1 MKIKGLLTL
10 ATVALMAGALP
21 VMAEQEVNPREAAAG
36 TWVHVGKTTA
46 DFGNDHDSIDIHGND
61 NFRKLRF
68 KVTDAP
74 LNLQRLVVTYTN
86 GDPDTI
92 AFAQDIPKGGSS
104 RDIDLKG
111 SGTRSIR
118 RVEFW
123 YSTDG
128 KGQGKSDVE
137 LEGQR

>member
-1 MKIKGLLTL
+1 MKRLLTL
-10 ATVALMAGALP
+10 TAAALMAFGLP
-21 VMAEQEVNPREAAAG
+21 VMADNDVNPREAPAG
-36 TWVHVGKTTA
+36 TWVHVGKTKA
-46 DFGNDHDSIDIHGND
+46 DFSKDHDVIDIHGND
-61 NFRKLRF
+61 SFRKLRF

-74 LNLQRLVVTYTN
+74 LNLQRLVVTYDN

-111 SGTRSIR
+111 SGVRNIR
-118 RVEFW
+118 RVDFW

-128 KGQGKSDVE
+128 KGEGKSEVE

>member
-1 MKIKGLLTL
+1 MKGLLTL
-10 ATVALMAGALP
+10 TAVALVGFGLPAL
-21 VMAEQEVNPREAAAG
+21 ADDDVNPREATAG
-36 TWVHVGKTTA
+36 TWVHIAKTKA
-46 DFGNDHDSIDIHGND
+46 DFTKDHDVIDIHGND
-61 NFRKLRF
+61 SFRKLRF
-68 KVTDAP
+68 KAADAP
-74 LNLQRLVVTYTN
+74 LNLQRLVVTYEN

-92 AFAQDIPKGGSS
+92 AFAQNIPKGGWS

-118 RVEFW
+118 RVDFW

>member
-1 MKIKGLLTL
+1 MKRLLTL
-10 ATVALMAGALP
+10 TAAALMAFGLP
-21 VMAEQEVNPREAAAG
+21 VMADNDVNPREAPAG
-36 TWVHVGKTTA
+36 TWVHVGKTKA
-46 DFGNDHDSIDIHGND
+46 DFSKDHDVIDIHGND
-61 NFRKLRF
+61 SFRKLRF

-74 LNLQRLVVTYTN
+74 LNLQRLVVTYDN

-111 SGTRSIR
+111 SGSRSIR
-118 RVEFW
+118 RVDFW

-128 KGQGKSDVE
+128 KGQGKSEVE